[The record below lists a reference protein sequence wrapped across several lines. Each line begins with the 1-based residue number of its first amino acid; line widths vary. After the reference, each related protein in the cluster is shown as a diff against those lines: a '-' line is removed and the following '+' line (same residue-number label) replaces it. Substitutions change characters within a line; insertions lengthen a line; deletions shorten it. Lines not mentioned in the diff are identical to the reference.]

1 MIRSN
6 NGTISVTEIEEKLL
20 EQGSRFR
27 LLMRLKESR
36 LFCKE
41 QGPGSGPG
49 EHLGKEGDWLKG
61 APGA

>member
-1 MIRSN
+1 M
-6 NGTISVTEIEEKLL
+6 TEIEEKLL